1 MFVERN
7 TGPNRYFELPLL
19 RAEEVY
25 RRAFRQVSGLART
38 VRGPSMSAT
47 PGKVLFIGTTYVYNE
62 EVFVLRFIQARN
74 PEWVGKPF
82 FARYDPTATWFT
94 DLKPALGERE
104 FFFEK
109 EFRQLAASD
118 DQMTV
123 ESPHLERI
131 TPQ

>member
-1 MFVERN
+1 
-7 TGPNRYFELPLL
+7 
-19 RAEEVY
+19 
-25 RRAFRQVSGLART
+25 
-38 VRGPSMSAT
+38 MSAT

-104 FFFEK
+104 FFFER
-109 EFRQLAASD
+109 ELRRIAESNEH
-118 DQMTV
+118 MTV
-123 ESPHLERI
+123 RSPSLERVA
-131 TPQ
+131 TR